1 MKLANIYS
9 VDSGGVQRGQAATGT
24 TDTACLDIKAND
36 AEGVGRDIKKVV
48 YVNGA
53 GAPTVISR
61 KLVETITPDY
71 KYLVG
76 QAQAQVATKEFCNA
90 YKAKDGV
97 YYLYCKFAGH
107 VVIDSEIPLESG
119 FIVQSYSSDTIFW
132 QLGITAARKLYFQSR
147 YGSYE
152 SYGYGEKIP
161 PDQQTL
167 IEMASEESLTGAHN
181 DYMKYRINGGP
192 WKYLTS
198 DGNESGTVV
207 SFPKFT
213 EYNTVLSYGQ
223 RAAVRLIGTQNVT
236 GCQNGGTAFPQS
248 TVNIENIPVGT
259 AAFLDTQG
267 RAFSNPGGVYQHYTS
282 TKTWEE

>member
-36 AEGVGRDIKKVV
+36 AEGVERDIKKVV

-61 KLVETITPDY
+61 KLVETETPDY

-76 QAQAQVATKEFCNA
+76 QAQMQTATTEFCNA
-90 YKAKDGV
+90 YKSQSGV
-97 YYLYCKFAGH
+97 YYLYCKYSGS
-107 VVIDSEIPLESG
+107 VVIDSTITLESG
-119 FIVQSYSSDTIFW
+119 FIIRSYSSDTVFW
-132 QLGITAARKLYFQSR
+132 QLGITAARNLYFRSR
-147 YGSYE
+147 RDSSE

-167 IEMASEESLTGAHN
+167 IEMASDESLTGAHN
-181 DYMKYRINGGP
+181 DYMKYRINGGS
-192 WKYLTS
+192 WKYFTS

-259 AAFLDTQG
+259 AAFLDVQG
-267 RAFSNPGGVYQHYTS
+267 RTFSNPGIFQHYTT
-282 TKTWEE
+282 TKTWKE

>member
-9 VDSGGVQRGQAATGT
+9 VDSGGAQRGQAATGT

-36 AEGVGRDIKKVV
+36 AAGVGRDIKKVV

-61 KLVETITPDY
+61 KLVETITPDFR
-71 KYLVG
+71 YLIG
-76 QAQAQVATKEFCNA
+76 PAQMQTATKEFCNA
-90 YKAKDGV
+90 YKSQSGV

-119 FIVQSYSSDTIFW
+119 FIVQSYSSDTVFW
-132 QLGITAARKLYFQSR
+132 QLGITAARYLYFQSR

-167 IEMASEESLTGAHN
+167 IEIASDNSIAGATN
-181 DYMKYRINGGP
+181 DYMKYRINGGS
-192 WKYLTS
+192 WKYFTS
-198 DGNESGTVV
+198 SGGESGTVV

-213 EYNTVLSYGQ
+213 EYSTVLSYGQ
-223 RAAVRLIGTQNVT
+223 RAAVRLIGAQNVT

-259 AAFLDTQG
+259 AAFLDAQG
-267 RAFSNPGGVYQHYTS
+267 RTFSNPGVYQHYTT